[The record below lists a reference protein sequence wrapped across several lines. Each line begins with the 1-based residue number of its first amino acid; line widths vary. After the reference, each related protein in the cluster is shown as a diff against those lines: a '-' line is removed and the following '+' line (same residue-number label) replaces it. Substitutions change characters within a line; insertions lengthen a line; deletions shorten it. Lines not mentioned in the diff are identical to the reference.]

1 MSKERARFWK
11 ALSLMDQSGVPI
23 IESLGIAA
31 QEADEKLKSGISEVI
46 QGVENRGSRSV
57 MADAMEKH
65 PETFSAFE
73 VAMVKAGEISGDLG
87 AVAEKLAEFF
97 YGFGASS

>member
-23 IESLGIAA
+23 LESLGIAA
-31 QEADEKLKSGISEVI
+31 KEADEKLKSGISEVI
-46 QGVENRGSRSV
+46 RGVENRGSRTV
-57 MADAMEKH
+57 MADAMEKQ

-73 VAMVKAGEISGDLG
+73 VAMIKAGEISGNLG
-87 AVAEKLAEFF
+87 IAAGKLAEFF
-97 YGFGASS
+97 REFGSS